1 MGRRIASPENFTEPL
16 SIASPNMLL
25 LPHSAGDPAKRAR
38 GGNGL
43 NYWQPRLTPMARY
56 SANSRLGQRLV
67 LERPPATGSGANASP
82 GRVSMTALGHQ
93 QRFYTVRP
101 WSGQPHTADLS
112 KNSPS
117 IPLSAKSGPRRTKC
131 RERRA
136 RFALTDD
143 VPTDHLPEFV
153 ARSPSNSRH
162 LLRRRSGIGD
172 AGANGPRS
180 IRAQ

>member
-117 IPLSAKSGPRRTKC
+117 IPLSAKSRLMDRSKQIPIQSPRR
-131 RERRA
+131 RGRAASAARRGRA
-136 RFALTDD
+136 
-143 VPTDHLPEFV
+143 P
-153 ARSPSNSRH
+153 SP
-162 LLRRRSGIGD
+162 RSG
-172 AGANGPRS
+172 
-180 IRAQ
+180 